1 MGMTT
6 HAKLSPSSAH
16 RWTRCP
22 GSVREELKYP
32 DNSGPAALDGTRTHA
47 LLEMCLAMLEMRLLT
62 GMDPE
67 LMVGMTTSDDEGSYT
82 IDADRAKRVK
92 VAVDHVRDLGGE
104 VTTERRV
111 DPSRLVGR
119 DDLGGTVDV
128 TVIVGD
134 TAHVIDYKD
143 GITPVEAVENE
154 QLIAY
159 ALGHL
164 AGYNLPI
171 NGDYPIKRMV
181 LTIIQPK
188 LAMKGLPPITSW
200 ELSVESLLSRIG
212 DIVVKAAATD
222 APDAPL
228 VPGEKQCRF
237 CKAKGGC
244 AAVNTHVM
252 DAVGMF
258 KSIDIVQQ
266 AAVTE
271 PTEMSNDKLR
281 EVIEAAPLLR
291 QLLEASE
298 AEALRRMQM
307 GQTIPGLKVVN
318 GRGSRA
324 WAHTEDEMVVKLK
337 KIGIP
342 AGALYVTKLISPA
355 QAEKLTWEK
364 RDGTKVQVSDKMKLQ
379 MERELI
385 VKLAGK
391 PTVAS
396 ESDPRPAVVTDA
408 SNLFGAVG
416 GAVETLPSFLS

>member
-1 MGMTT
+1 MTT

-134 TAHVIDYKD
+134 TVHIIDYKD

-154 QLIAY
+154 QLVAY

-171 NGDYPIKRMV
+171 NGDYPVKRMV

-237 CKAKGGC
+237 CRAKGGC

-252 DAVGMF
+252 DVVGMF

>member
-1 MGMTT
+1 MMA

-47 LLEMCLAMLEMRLLT
+47 LLEMCLVT

-164 AGYNLPI
+164 AGYDLPV
-171 NGDYPIKRMV
+171 NGCYPVSSMV

>member
-1 MGMTT
+1 MMA

-47 LLEMCLAMLEMRLLT
+47 LLEMCLVT

-143 GITPVEAVENE
+143 GITPVEAVEND
-154 QLIAY
+154 QMIPYGIGL
-159 ALGHL
+159 L
-164 AGYNLPI
+164 AGYNLPV
-171 NGDYPIKRMV
+171 NGDYPVKRMV

-200 ELSVESLLSRIG
+200 ELTVESLLSRIG

-307 GQTIPGLKVVN
+307 GQTIAGLKVVN

-342 AGALYVTKLISPA
+342 AGSLYVTKLISPA

>member
-1 MGMTT
+1 MMA

-32 DNSGPAALDGTRTHA
+32 DNSGLAALDGTRTHA
-47 LLEMCLAMLEMRLLT
+47 LLEMCLVT

-171 NGDYPIKRMV
+171 NGDYPVKRMV

>member
-1 MGMTT
+1 MA

-22 GSVREELKYP
+22 GSVREEAKYP

-47 LLEMCLAMLEMRLLT
+47 LLEMCMVMR
-62 GMDPE
+62 MNPY
-67 LMVGMTTSDDEGSYT
+67 LMVGQSIPDEEGSFVV
-82 IDADRAKRVK
+82 DHDRASRVK
-92 VAVDHVRDLGGE
+92 VAYDHVFDLDGV
-104 VTTERRV
+104 VTTERHV
-111 DPSRLVGR
+111 DPSHLFGR

-128 TVIVGD
+128 TVTTDD
-134 TAHVIDYKD
+134 TVHIIDYKD
-143 GITPVEAVENE
+143 GITPVDAVENE
-154 QLIAY
+154 QLLAY

-164 AGYNLPI
+164 AGYKLPV
-171 NGDYPIKRMV
+171 NGAYPIKHMV
-181 LTIIQPK
+181 LTIVQPK
-188 LAMKGLPPITSW
+188 LSLKGLPPITSW
-200 ELSVESLLSRIG
+200 EVSVESLLSRIG
-212 DIVVKAAATD
+212 GLVIKAKATD
-222 APDAPL
+222 DPDAPL

-244 AAVNTHVM
+244 SAVNTHVM

-271 PTEMSNDKLR
+271 PTEMSNEKLR

-324 WAHTEDEMVVKLK
+324 WAHPEDEMVTKLK

-364 RDGTKVQVSDKMKLQ
+364 RDGTKMQVTDKMKLQ

-396 ESDPRPAVVTDA
+396 ESDPRPAVVMDA
-408 SNLFGAVG
+408 SAMFGAVG
-416 GAVETLPSFLS
+416 SGAVESLPSFFS

>member
-1 MGMTT
+1 MMA

-22 GSVREELKYP
+22 GSVREEAKYP
-32 DNSGPAALDGTRTHA
+32 DNAGPAALDGTRTHA
-47 LLEMCLAMLEMRLLT
+47 LLEMCLVT

-134 TAHVIDYKD
+134 TVHVIDYKD

-164 AGYNLPI
+164 AGYDLPV
-171 NGDYPIKRMV
+171 NGCYPVSSMV

-212 DIVVKAAATD
+212 DIVVKASATD

-237 CKAKGGC
+237 CRAKGGC

-307 GQTIPGLKVVN
+307 GMTIPGLKVVN

-396 ESDPRPAVVTDA
+396 ESDPRPAVVADA

>member
-1 MGMTT
+1 MMA

-22 GSVREELKYP
+22 GSVREEAKYP
-32 DNSGPAALDGTRTHA
+32 DNAGPAALDGTRTHA
-47 LLEMCLAMLEMRLLT
+47 LLEMCLVT

-134 TAHVIDYKD
+134 TAHIIDYKD
-143 GITPVEAVENE
+143 GVTPVEAVENE

-164 AGYNLPI
+164 AQYNLPI
-171 NGDYPIKRMV
+171 NGDYPVKRMV
-181 LTIIQPK
+181 LTIVQPK
-188 LAMKGLPPITSW
+188 LALKGLPPITSW

-212 DIVVKAAATD
+212 DLVVKAAATD

-281 EVIEAAPLLR
+281 EIIEAAPLLR

-324 WAHTEDEMVVKLK
+324 WAHPEDEMVTKLK

-408 SNLFGAVG
+408 SAMFGAVG
-416 GAVETLPSFLS
+416 GAVESLPSFFS

>member
-1 MGMTT
+1 MMA

-32 DNSGPAALDGTRTHA
+32 DNSGPAALDGTRTHM
-47 LLEMCLAMLEMRLLT
+47 LLEMCLVMR
-62 GMDPE
+62 MDPQM
-67 LMVGMTTSDDEGSYT
+67 MVGQSIPDDEGSFT
-82 IDADRAKRVK
+82 VDQDRANRVK
-92 VAVDHVRDLGGE
+92 VAIDHIHDIGGV

-128 TVIVGD
+128 TVTTGD
-134 TAHVIDYKD
+134 TVHIIDYKD
-143 GITPVEAVENE
+143 GITPVEAVEND

-164 AGYNLPI
+164 AEYNLPI
-171 NGDYPIKRMV
+171 NGDYPVKRMV
-181 LTIIQPK
+181 LTIVQPK
-188 LAMKGLPPITSW
+188 LALKGLPPITSW

-212 DIVVKAAATD
+212 GLVIKAKATD
-222 APDAPL
+222 DPDAPL

-244 AAVNTHVM
+244 SAVNTHVM

-271 PTEMSNDKLR
+271 PTEMSNEKLR

-324 WAHTEDEMVVKLK
+324 WAHPEDEMVTKLK

-364 RDGTKVQVSDKMKLQ
+364 RDGTKMQVTDKMKLQ

-396 ESDPRPAVVTDA
+396 ESDPRPAVVMDA
-408 SNLFGAVG
+408 SAMFGAVG
-416 GAVETLPSFLS
+416 SGAVESLPSFFS

>member
-1 MGMTT
+1 MMA

>member
-1 MGMTT
+1 MTT
-6 HAKLSPSSAH
+6 HTKLSPSSAH

-47 LLEMCLAMLEMRLLT
+47 LLEMCLVT

-67 LMVGMTTSDDEGSYT
+67 LMVGMTTSDDDGSYT

-164 AGYNLPI
+164 AQYNLPV

-181 LTIIQPK
+181 LTIVQPK

>member
-1 MGMTT
+1 MTT
-6 HAKLSPSSAH
+6 HTKLSPSSAH

-47 LLEMCLAMLEMRLLT
+47 LLEMCLVT

-164 AGYNLPI
+164 AGYDLPV
-171 NGDYPIKRMV
+171 NGCYPVSSMV

>member
-1 MGMTT
+1 
-6 HAKLSPSSAH
+6 
-16 RWTRCP
+16 
-22 GSVREELKYP
+22 
-32 DNSGPAALDGTRTHA
+32 
-47 LLEMCLAMLEMRLLT
+47 
-62 GMDPE
+62 
-67 LMVGMTTSDDEGSYT
+67 MTTSDDEGSYT

-111 DPSRLVGR
+111 DPKRLVGR
-119 DDLGGTVDV
+119 DDLGGTVDI
-128 TVIVGD
+128 TVEGNNTVHI
-134 TAHVIDYKD
+134 IDYKD
-143 GITPVEAVENE
+143 GITPVDAVENL

-164 AGYNLPI
+164 AQYNLPV
-171 NGDYPIKRMV
+171 NGDYPVKHMV

-237 CKAKGGC
+237 CRAKGGC

-391 PTVAS
+391 PTVAA

>member
-1 MGMTT
+1 MA

-47 LLEMCLAMLEMRLLT
+47 LLEMCLVT

-67 LMVGMTTSDDEGSYT
+67 LMVGMTTSDDDGSYT

-134 TAHVIDYKD
+134 TVHVIDYKD

-164 AGYNLPI
+164 AEYNLPI
-171 NGDYPIKRMV
+171 NGDYPVKRII

-237 CKAKGGC
+237 CRAKGGC
-244 AAVNTHVM
+244 SAVSQSTLE
-252 DAVGMF
+252 AVGMF

-266 AAVTE
+266 AAVSE
-271 PTEMSNDKLR
+271 PTELSNDRIR
-281 EVIEAAPLLR
+281 EIIQAAPLLR
-291 QLLEASE
+291 QLLEATE

-307 GQTIPGLKVVN
+307 GMTIPGLKVVN
-318 GRGSRA
+318 GRGSRV
-324 WAHTEDEMVVKLK
+324 WAFPEEEMEAKLK
-337 KIGIP
+337 KLGIP
-342 AGALYVTKLISPA
+342 SKSLYVTKLISPA

-364 RDGTKVQVSDKMKLQ
+364 RDGTKVQTSGKMKIQ
-379 MERELI
+379 MDRELV

-391 PTVAS
+391 PTVAA
-396 ESDPRPAVVTDA
+396 ESDPRPSVVVDA
-408 SNLFGAVG
+408 SPMFGEVVKTEA
-416 GAVETLPSFLS
+416 LPSFFN

>member
-1 MGMTT
+1 MA

-171 NGDYPIKRMV
+171 NGDYPVKHMV

-188 LAMKGLPPITSW
+188 LALKGLPPITSW

-212 DIVVKAAATD
+212 DIVVKASATD

>member
-1 MGMTT
+1 MTT
-6 HAKLSPSSAH
+6 HDRLSPSSVH

-47 LLEMCLAMLEMRLLT
+47 LLEMCLVT

-67 LMVGMTTSDDEGSYT
+67 LMVGMTTSDDDGSYT

-92 VAVDHVRDLGGE
+92 VAVDHVRDLGGV

-111 DPSRLVGR
+111 DPKRLVGR

-143 GITPVEAVENE
+143 GITPVEAVEND
-154 QLIAY
+154 QMIPYGIGL
-159 ALGHL
+159 L
-164 AGYNLPI
+164 AGYNLPV
-171 NGDYPIKRMV
+171 NGDYPVKHMV

-391 PTVAS
+391 PTVAA

>member
-1 MGMTT
+1 MMA

-47 LLEMCLAMLEMRLLT
+47 LLEMCLVT

-67 LMVGMTTSDDEGSYT
+67 LMVGMTTSDDDGSYT

-164 AGYNLPI
+164 AGYDLPV
-171 NGDYPIKRMV
+171 NGCYPVSSMV

-212 DIVVKAAATD
+212 DIVVKASATD

-298 AEALRRMQM
+298 AEALRRMRM

>member
-1 MGMTT
+1 MTT

-47 LLEMCLAMLEMRLLT
+47 LLEMCLVT

-82 IDADRAKRVK
+82 IDADRAVRVK
-92 VAVDHVRDLGGE
+92 VAVDYVRELSEGGGK
-104 VTTERRV
+104 VTTERKV
-111 DPSRLVGR
+111 NPVRLVGR
-119 DDLGGTVDV
+119 DDLGGTVDITIEHHDWV
-128 TVIVGD
+128 EI
-134 TAHVIDYKD
+134 IDYKD
-143 GITPVEAVENE
+143 GITPVDPVENE

-164 AGYNLPI
+164 AEYNLPI
-171 NGDYPIKRMV
+171 NGEYPVKRV
-181 LTIIQPK
+181 ILTIIQPK
-188 LAMKGLPPITSW
+188 LEFRGQSSVNSW

-258 KSIDIVQQ
+258 KRIDIVQQ

-408 SNLFGAVG
+408 SNLFGAIG

>member
-1 MGMTT
+1 MMA

-47 LLEMCLAMLEMRLLT
+47 LLEMCLVT

-67 LMVGMTTSDDEGSYT
+67 LMVGMTTSDDDGSYT

-164 AGYNLPI
+164 AGYDLPV
-171 NGDYPIKRMV
+171 NGCYPVSSMV

-212 DIVVKAAATD
+212 DIVVKASATD

>member
-1 MGMTT
+1 MTD

-47 LLEMCLAMLEMRLLT
+47 LLEMCLVT
-62 GMDPE
+62 GMDP
-67 LMVGMTTSDDEGSYT
+67 LMMVGQIITDDDGLHT
-82 IDADRAKRVK
+82 IDTDRAKRVK
-92 VAVDHVRDLGGE
+92 VATDHVRELGG
-104 VTTERRV
+104 VVSTERRV

-128 TVIVGD
+128 TVATGD
-134 TAHVIDYKD
+134 TVHIIDYKD
-143 GITPVEAVENE
+143 GVTPVEAVENE

-171 NGDYPIKRMV
+171 NGDYPVKHMV

-237 CKAKGGC
+237 CRAKGGC

-281 EVIEAAPLLR
+281 EIIEAAPLLR

-324 WAHTEDEMVVKLK
+324 WAHPEDEMVTKLK

-385 VKLAGK
+385 VKLAGR

-408 SNLFGAVG
+408 SAMFGAVG
-416 GAVETLPSFLS
+416 GAVESLPSFFS

>member
-1 MGMTT
+1 MMA

-32 DNSGPAALDGTRTHA
+32 DNPGPAALDGTRTHA

-92 VAVDHVRDLGGE
+92 VAVDHVRDLGGV

-134 TAHVIDYKD
+134 TVHIIDYKD

-154 QLIAY
+154 QLVAY

-171 NGDYPIKRMV
+171 NGDYPVKHMV

-188 LAMKGLPPITSW
+188 LALKGLPPITSW

-237 CKAKGGC
+237 CRAKGGC

-252 DAVGMF
+252 DVVGMF

>member
-1 MGMTT
+1 MMA

-171 NGDYPIKRMV
+171 NGDYPVKHMV

-188 LAMKGLPPITSW
+188 LALKGLPPITSW

>member
-1 MGMTT
+1 MA

-47 LLEMCLAMLEMRLLT
+47 LLEMCLVT

-67 LMVGMTTSDDEGSYT
+67 LMVGMTTSDDDGSYT

-134 TAHVIDYKD
+134 TVHVIDYKD

-154 QLIAY
+154 QLVAY

-188 LAMKGLPPITSW
+188 LALKGLPPITSW

-252 DAVGMF
+252 EAVGMF

-281 EVIEAAPLLR
+281 EIIEAAPLLR

-307 GQTIPGLKVVN
+307 GQAIPGLKVVN

-324 WAHTEDEMVVKLK
+324 WAHPEDDMVTKLK

-408 SNLFGAVG
+408 SAMFGAVG
-416 GAVETLPSFLS
+416 GAVESLPPFFS

>member
-1 MGMTT
+1 MTT
-6 HAKLSPSSAH
+6 HTKLSPSSAH

-47 LLEMCLAMLEMRLLT
+47 LLEMCLVT

-164 AGYNLPI
+164 AGYDLPV
-171 NGDYPIKRMV
+171 NGCYPVSSMV

-281 EVIEAAPLLR
+281 EVIEAAPMLR

>member
-1 MGMTT
+1 MMA

-47 LLEMCLAMLEMRLLT
+47 LLEMCLVT

-92 VAVDHVRDLGGE
+92 VAVDHVRDLGGV

-111 DPSRLVGR
+111 DPKRLVGR

-143 GITPVEAVENE
+143 GITPVEAVEND
-154 QLIAY
+154 QMIPYGIGL
-159 ALGHL
+159 L
-164 AGYNLPI
+164 AGYNLPV
-171 NGDYPIKRMV
+171 NGDYPVKHMV

>member
-1 MGMTT
+1 MMA

-16 RWTRCP
+16 RWSRCP

-47 LLEMCLAMLEMRLLT
+47 LLEMCLVM
-62 GMDPE
+62 GMDP
-67 LMVGMTTSDDEGSYT
+67 LMLMGQTMTDDDGTYT
-82 IDADRAKRVK
+82 VDADRTKRVK
-92 VAVDHVRDLGGE
+92 VAIDHVRDLGGV

-128 TVIVGD
+128 TVVVGD
-134 TAHVIDYKD
+134 TVHIIDYKD
-143 GITPVEAVENE
+143 GITPVEAVEND

-164 AGYNLPI
+164 AEYNLPI
-171 NGDYPIKRMV
+171 NGDYPIKHMV
-181 LTIIQPK
+181 LTIVQPK
-188 LAMKGLPPITSW
+188 LALKGLPPITSW

-212 DIVVKAAATD
+212 GLVIKAKATD
-222 APDAPL
+222 DPDAPL
-228 VPGEKQCRF
+228 IPGEKQCRF

-244 AAVNTHVM
+244 SAVNTHVM

-324 WAHTEDEMVVKLK
+324 WAHPEDEMVTKLK

-364 RDGTKVQVSDKMKLQ
+364 RDGTKMQVTDKMKLQ

-396 ESDPRPAVVTDA
+396 ESDPRPAVVMDA
-408 SNLFGAVG
+408 SAMFGAVG
-416 GAVETLPSFLS
+416 SGAVESLPSFFS

>member
-1 MGMTT
+1 MA

-47 LLEMCLAMLEMRLLT
+47 LLEMCLVT

-67 LMVGMTTSDDEGSYT
+67 LMVGMTTSDDDGSYT

-134 TAHVIDYKD
+134 TVHVIDYKD

-164 AGYNLPI
+164 AEYNLSI
-171 NGDYPIKRMV
+171 NGDYPVKRII

-237 CKAKGGC
+237 CRAKGGC
-244 AAVNTHVM
+244 SAVSQSTLE
-252 DAVGMF
+252 AVGMF

-266 AAVTE
+266 AAVSE
-271 PTEMSNDKLR
+271 PTELSNDRIR
-281 EVIEAAPLLR
+281 EIIQAAPLLR
-291 QLLEASE
+291 QLLEATE

-307 GQTIPGLKVVN
+307 GMTIPGLKVVN
-318 GRGSRA
+318 GRGSRV
-324 WAHTEDEMVVKLK
+324 WAFPEEEMEAKLK
-337 KIGIP
+337 KLGIP
-342 AGALYVTKLISPA
+342 SKSLYVTKLISPA

-364 RDGTKVQVSDKMKLQ
+364 RDGTKVQTSGKMKIQ
-379 MERELI
+379 MDRELV

-391 PTVAS
+391 PTVAA
-396 ESDPRPAVVTDA
+396 ESDPRPAVVVDA
-408 SNLFGAVG
+408 SPMFGEVVKTEA
-416 GAVETLPSFLS
+416 LPSFFN

>member
-1 MGMTT
+1 MMA

-47 LLEMCLAMLEMRLLT
+47 LLEMRLLT

-134 TAHVIDYKD
+134 TVHIIDYKD

-154 QLIAY
+154 QLVAY

-171 NGDYPIKRMV
+171 NGDYPVKRMV

-222 APDAPL
+222 ASDAPL

-307 GQTIPGLKVVN
+307 GMTIPGLKVVN

>member
-1 MGMTT
+1 MTT
-6 HAKLSPSSAH
+6 HTKLSPSSAH

-47 LLEMCLAMLEMRLLT
+47 LLEMCLVT

-143 GITPVEAVENE
+143 GITPVDVVENE

-171 NGDYPIKRMV
+171 NGDYPVKHMV

-188 LAMKGLPPITSW
+188 LALKGLPPITSW

-237 CKAKGGC
+237 CRAKGGC

>member
-1 MGMTT
+1 MMA

-16 RWTRCP
+16 RWTLCP

-47 LLEMCLAMLEMRLLT
+47 LLEMCLVTRV
-62 GMDPE
+62 DPMF
-67 LMVGMTTSDDEGSYT
+67 MVGQTMTDNDGSYT
-82 IDADRAKRVK
+82 IDTDRAKRVK
-92 VAVDHVRDLGGE
+92 VATDHVRELGG
-104 VTTERRV
+104 VVSTERRV

-143 GITPVEAVENE
+143 GITPVEAVEND
-154 QLIAY
+154 QMIPYGIGL
-159 ALGHL
+159 L
-164 AGYNLPI
+164 AGYNLPV
-171 NGDYPIKRMV
+171 NGDYPVKRMV

-200 ELSVESLLSRIG
+200 ELTVESLLSRIG
-212 DIVVKAAATD
+212 DLVVKAAATD

-252 DAVGMF
+252 EAVGMF

-281 EVIEAAPLLR
+281 EIIEAAPLLR

-307 GQTIPGLKVVN
+307 GQAIPGLKVVN

-324 WAHTEDEMVVKLK
+324 WAHPEDEMVTKLK

>member
-1 MGMTT
+1 MMA

-32 DNSGPAALDGTRTHA
+32 DNAGPAALDGTRTHA
-47 LLEMCLAMLEMRLLT
+47 LLEMCLVT

-134 TAHVIDYKD
+134 TVHVIDYKD

-171 NGDYPIKRMV
+171 NGDYPVKHMV

-188 LAMKGLPPITSW
+188 LALKGLPPITSW